1 MLTYLLE
8 TTYLWIYRLNFIG
21 ANTYYHWHWQVK
33 GLDSYLIAD
42 MRMLANRPISSSR
55 KFRSQAILDRQK
67 KLLPSEAIKSN
78 FIMYTSSCIMHHL
91 REHRFELVIGYHGS
105 PRSRRRSPQQLSAL
119 RFSPQAS
126 SSKARLKAVVISGHW
141 ALSQVL
147 SGLWIAL
154 PYHMDPPPPD
164 GSSFLLT

>member
-55 KFRSQAILDRQK
+55 KFRSQAMSDRQK

-78 FIMYTSSCIMHHL
+78 FIIYIHIMHHASPPRTPFQARNRL
-91 REHRFELVIGYHGS
+91 PWLAVIEA
-105 PRSRRRSPQQLSAL
+105 PRCSAAL
-119 RFSPQAS
+119 C
-126 SSKARLKAVVISGHW
+126 SGF
-141 ALSQVL
+141 
-147 SGLWIAL
+147 
-154 PYHMDPPPPD
+154 
-164 GSSFLLT
+164 FLLEHPSPKPG